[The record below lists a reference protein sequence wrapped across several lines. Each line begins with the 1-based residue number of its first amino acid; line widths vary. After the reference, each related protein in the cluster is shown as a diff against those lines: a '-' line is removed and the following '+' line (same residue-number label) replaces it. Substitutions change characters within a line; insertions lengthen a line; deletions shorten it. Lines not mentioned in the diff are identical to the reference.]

1 MGIARTTAAPG
12 PAAACK
18 SASDTPAAT
27 DTMNGHRGIDAACAR
42 STARASAGLTQRK
55 TISLWMN
62 TASLS
67 DVAVPPPVSVSNRSR
82 VSADRALP
90 VSSTGVHKPASTAP
104 LAMAVAILPAPINPS
119 LMGPD
124 MTAAGRGW
132 QVGFHLPA
140 GGFRDNFLGI
150 MVALNTLV
158 QPPASAAGFSAEAP
172 ARTDLAAAIRRLKKE
187 RNAVILAHN
196 YQVGEIQDVADYVG
210 ASLGLSYHAQKAD
223 ADVIVFCGVHFM
235 AETAKIVNPTKTVI
249 LPDLDAGCSLS
260 ESCPPEKL
268 AAFLENNREKNYY
281 VIAYI
286 NCSAGVKALSD
297 VIVTSGNAIKIVEA
311 APKDR
316 NILFVPDQNLGG
328 WVMEKTG
335 RKMDLWQGNCYVHV
349 EFTRQSIERIRDQYP
364 EAPVV
369 AHPECTFAV
378 RLLADE
384 VCSTEKMISYCRDHE
399 ANAFIIVTEAG
410 MLHRLRKEVPG
421 KLFIAGPT
429 DHCACADCRFM
440 KMNTLE
446 KLHDALLNL
455 SPEITMP
462 EETRAR
468 AEKPILRMLEQSR

>member
-1 MGIARTTAAPG
+1 
-12 PAAACK
+12 
-18 SASDTPAAT
+18 
-27 DTMNGHRGIDAACAR
+27 
-42 STARASAGLTQRK
+42 
-55 TISLWMN
+55 
-62 TASLS
+62 
-67 DVAVPPPVSVSNRSR
+67 
-82 VSADRALP
+82 
-90 VSSTGVHKPASTAP
+90 
-104 LAMAVAILPAPINPS
+104 
-119 LMGPD
+119 
-124 MTAAGRGW
+124 
-132 QVGFHLPA
+132 
-140 GGFRDNFLGI
+140 
-150 MVALNTLV
+150 MVALNTTV
-158 QPPASAAGFSAEAP
+158 QPPASAAGFSADAP

-210 ASLGLSYHAQKAD
+210 DSLGLSYHAQKAD

-235 AETAKIVNPTKTVI
+235 AETAKIVNPTKTVL

-268 AAFLENNREKNYY
+268 AAFLERNAEKNYY

-297 VIVTSGNAIKIVEA
+297 VIVTSGNAIRIVES
-311 APKDR
+311 APADR

-462 EETRAR
+462 EEIRAR
-468 AEKPILRMLEQSR
+468 AEKPILRMLELSR